1 MHERVAAVVDA
12 YLRVVQAEAPGLV
25 EGLYLTGSVA
35 LGEFRPRTSDIDYLA
50 VTATPPDPAAVA
62 ALARAHHRLRRL
74 HRRPFFDG
82 RYVTWQ
88 DLASDP
94 RLVEPGP

>member
-12 YLRVVQAEAPGLV
+12 YLRAVQAEAPGLV

-50 VTATPPDPAAVA
+50 VTGSRARPPRPSPRC
-62 ALARAHHRLRRL
+62 RAHTVDC
-74 HRRPFFDG
+74 DG
-82 RYVTWQ
+82 VIPDRSST
-88 DLASDP
+88 AAT
-94 RLVEPGP
+94 